1 MAGSDEQTRKATTIL
16 ADARRSIYRLLA
28 EDES

>member
-1 MAGSDEQTRKATTIL
+1 MAGSEAQTRKTATIL

>member
-1 MAGSDEQTRKATTIL
+1 MAGSDAQTQKAAAIL